1 MNRADKAAE
10 ITALSDRIGKAKA
23 AFLIDFK
30 GMNVE
35 QVTDLRKKVHA
46 TKSEMKVVRNTLA
59 IRALENH
66 PDSKSALKDALVGNN
81 AFIFAYDDASAT
93 AKELSEYGKTVEQ
106 LVIKCGVMEGKAL
119 DAATVEY
126 LAKLPSKDVL
136 RAQLLAVFAAPM
148 TNFVRVLNAPATNF
162 VQVLAAYKDKQ
173 SSAS

>member
-1 MNRADKAAE
+1 MNRADKAEE
-10 ITALSDRIGKAKA
+10 ISALSDRMLKAKA

-59 IRALENH
+59 RRALESH
-66 PDSKSALKDALVGNN
+66 PESKAALLEALIGNN
-81 AFIFAYDDASAT
+81 AFVFSYEDASLL
-93 AKELSEYGKTVEQ
+93 AKELTEFGKTVEQ

-119 DAATVEY
+119 DAANIEI
-126 LAKLPSKDVL
+126 LAKLPSKEVL
-136 RAQLLAVFAAPM
+136 RAQLLGVLCAPM
-148 TNFVRVLNAPATNF
+148 AKFVRVLNAPATNF